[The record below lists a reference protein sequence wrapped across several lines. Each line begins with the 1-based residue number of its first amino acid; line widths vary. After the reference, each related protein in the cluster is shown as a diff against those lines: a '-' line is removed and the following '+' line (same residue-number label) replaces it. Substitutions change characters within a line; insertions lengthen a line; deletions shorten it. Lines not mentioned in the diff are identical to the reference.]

1 MRDFIIAKN
10 LFIAIFAIIKAIDN
24 KLNFCNGQQLY
35 IAMTPILFQLNMLK
49 LWHLFSNS
57 LVFLFD
63 KSYHSKNRAQ
73 QYQTFAWMA
82 TIHRQGSSTHSV
94 ICISTITFVNIKQL
108 HEWPKY
114 FKIRFSILKKKTTSI
129 IWISFDF
136 STMPFFS
143 FLTIL
148 KQLLQ

>member
-10 LFIAIFAIIKAIDN
+10 LFIAIFAILKAIDN

-35 IAMTPILFQLNMLK
+35 KYIAMTPIPFQLNMLK

-63 KSYHSKNRAQ
+63 KSYHSKNKGQ
-73 QYQTFAWMA
+73 QYQTFALMA

-108 HEWPKY
+108 HE
-114 FKIRFSILKKKTTSI
+114 
-129 IWISFDF
+129 
-136 STMPFFS
+136 
-143 FLTIL
+143 
-148 KQLLQ
+148 